1 MTFQIPDDKLPVPA
15 RAYVYA
21 GEWVS
26 DCPRAGC
33 GNVEYLYTP
42 SVPGGPRHLRKPVF
56 LCSNCGMQA
65 VIDWPDHEM
74 EILSVLSRRP
84 VPQNRNW
91 YPKDHPVAINFRL
104 EHGQSI
110 RDLLDE
116 NEAHGVR

>member
-1 MTFQIPDDKLPVPA
+1 MTFEIPDDKSPAPA
-15 RAYVYA
+15 RAYVYS
-21 GEWVS
+21 GDWVA
-26 DCPRAGC
+26 DCVRTGC

-42 SVPGGPRHLRKPVF
+42 SVPGGVRHLRKPIF
-56 LCSNCGMQA
+56 MCSNCGAQA

-91 YPKDHPVAINFRL
+91 YPKDHPVAVNFRL

-116 NEAHGVR
+116 NEAHGVM

>member
-1 MTFQIPDDKLPVPA
+1 MTFQIPDDKLPAPA

-42 SVPGGPRHLRKPVF
+42 SVPGGARHLRKPIF

-116 NEAHGVR
+116 NEEHGVR